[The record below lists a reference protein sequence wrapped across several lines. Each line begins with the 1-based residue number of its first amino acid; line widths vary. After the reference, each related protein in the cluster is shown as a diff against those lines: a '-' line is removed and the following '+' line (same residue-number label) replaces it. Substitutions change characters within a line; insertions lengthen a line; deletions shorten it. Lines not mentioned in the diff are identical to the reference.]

1 MFKNLIIIFILVGG
15 CTTTTNQKSTSSS
28 SSSSWILPTVETH
41 PEERT
46 VADSYPVE
54 PVTIEK
60 LF

>member
-1 MFKNLIIIFILVGG
+1 MFKNLIVIFILVGG

-28 SSSSWILPTVETH
+28 WILPPVETH

-46 VADSYPVE
+46 VADSYPVA

>member
-1 MFKNLIIIFILVGG
+1 MLKNLIVIFILVGG
-15 CTTTTNQKSTSSS
+15 CTTTANQKSTSST
-28 SSSSWILPTVETH
+28 WILPTVETH

-54 PVTIEK
+54 PVVIEK

>member
-1 MFKNLIIIFILVGG
+1 MFKNLIVIFILVGG
-15 CTTTTNQKSTSSS
+15 CTTTANQKSTSGT
-28 SSSSWILPTVETH
+28 WILPTVETH

-54 PVTIEK
+54 PVVIEK

>member
-1 MFKNLIIIFILVGG
+1 MFKNLIVIFILVGG
-15 CTTTTNQKSTSSS
+15 CTTTANQKSTSGV
-28 SSSSWILPTVETH
+28 WILPEVETH

-46 VADSYPVE
+46 VADSHPVI

>member
-1 MFKNLIIIFILVGG
+1 MFKNLIVIFILVGG
-15 CTTTTNQKSTSSS
+15 CTQTANQKST
-28 SSSSWILPTVETH
+28 SSSWILPTVKTH

>member
-1 MFKNLIIIFILVGG
+1 MFKNLIVIFIPVGG
-15 CTTTTNQKSTSSS
+15 CTTTANQKSK
-28 SSSSWILPTVETH
+28 SSSWILPTVETH

>member
-1 MFKNLIIIFILVGG
+1 MFKNLIVIFILVGG
-15 CTTTTNQKSTSSS
+15 CTTTASHKSTSGV
-28 SSSSWILPTVETH
+28 WILPTVETH